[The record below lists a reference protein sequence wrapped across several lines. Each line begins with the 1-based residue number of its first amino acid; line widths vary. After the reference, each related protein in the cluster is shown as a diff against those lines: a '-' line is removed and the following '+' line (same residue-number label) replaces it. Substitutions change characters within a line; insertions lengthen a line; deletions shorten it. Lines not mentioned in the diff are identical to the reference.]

1 MKIKR
6 VALENIR
13 SYVKEDI
20 NFPDG
25 SVLLSGNIGSG
36 KSSVLLAIEFALFGV
51 MRSGLAGAS
60 LLRNGENKGSVNLF
74 MNVEGKEVE
83 IYRVLKRT
91 SSSVVQDA
99 GYIVIDGIK
108 KDGTAIELKQAVIE
122 LLNYP
127 QDFLTK
133 SKSLVYRYTVYTPQE
148 DMKMILLGNKEDRLE
163 TLRRVFGIDKY
174 KRVASNA
181 KIVVGNLKD
190 KSKELKGRL
199 ADLDEKRAL
208 KVERENVFIECK
220 KEFDLLKAPLDEA
233 DKKVL
238 NCKDNIKLIEE
249 SINKARELKKEMDIL
264 DVDLKNKI
272 NRKSSLSLE
281 INSLVLEI
289 EKLSLEKLDVDMNI
303 KDKLE
308 TKKMEIDAI
317 EKELRFFRDKLQ
329 ELKTRKSLS
338 ESVRNKINELNNCP
352 TCYQIVSEEHKCKV
366 VERES
371 EKIKIIEND
380 ANGFNSKI
388 EDNEIKL
395 KLLKQEFDYLNKEL
409 HNLELIKLK
418 KSSLNDKLQKL
429 DYFKAEEMDIK
440 KNIGEINLKRNDL
453 FEKWESMKG
462 SENIYE
468 EVKRKLDD
476 AQLKKKEIEM
486 RLVGVESRMNSLKEV
501 IDGLKVEINKK
512 LEDKSKLDY
521 VGRMLHWLDEQF
533 INMML
538 TMEKNIMLK
547 VHSDFNA
554 LFEKWFSIMVN
565 SEVINVKLD
574 DSFSPLVEQNGYEID
589 YEYLSGGEKTAA
601 ALAYRLSLNQV
612 INNIM
617 STINTKDLVI
627 LDEPTDGFSN
637 EQLDRLRI
645 LFDELDVSQ
654 LIIVSHEPKIETFV
668 DNIIRFN
675 KNEHVSQVI

>member
-1 MKIKR
+1 
-6 VALENIR
+6 
-13 SYVKEDI
+13 
-20 NFPDG
+20 
-25 SVLLSGNIGSG
+25 
-36 KSSVLLAIEFALFGV
+36 
-51 MRSGLAGAS
+51 
-60 LLRNGENKGSVNLF
+60 